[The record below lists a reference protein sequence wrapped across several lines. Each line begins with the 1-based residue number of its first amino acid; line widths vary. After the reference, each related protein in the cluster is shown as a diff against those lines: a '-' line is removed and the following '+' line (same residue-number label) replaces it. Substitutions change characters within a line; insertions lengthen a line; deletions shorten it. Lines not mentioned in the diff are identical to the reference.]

1 MLRGYSRALN
11 GYTVKEIFST
21 KLRGEPFDVLRDGLA
36 KEMDWLIEREIFG
49 RPHYNSYVCHYPIR
63 IWYKVGKPPYAQLNR
78 DWLNPG
84 DIWTF

>member
-1 MLRGYSRALN
+1 MSYSRALN

-21 KLRGEPFDVLRDGLA
+21 KLRGAPFDVLRDGLA

-49 RPHYNSYVCHYPIR
+49 RPYYNSYVCKHPIR
-63 IWYKVGKPPYAQLNR
+63 IWYIVGRAPYAQLNS
-78 DWLNPG
+78 DWLEPG